1 MELDLFKSFVAVA
14 EARSFSRAARAMHST
29 QPTLSRQIARLE
41 TELGTR
47 LFERYGRHVE
57 CTVTGQLLLP
67 LAQAIITRT
76 EEAIS
81 LIREQ
86 AGTGS
91 GTVRFGAV
99 GNVMALLL
107 TPILVSFLA
116 AYPNVSVDLVEK
128 DDAQL
133 EDAVIS
139 GELDCAVMTP
149 WGSTRAATQHLL
161 TEEILLVVPPDHR
174 LAQASRPSPSA
185 CSPASR
191 YCFPGQA
198 MNAGNVTADALR
210 RAGVEPRFSYRAN
223 YPELTKALV
232 KTGLG
237 VAPMPKMLAAPET
250 LDGLVVIPFE
260 KPLYRDLNI
269 IYPRDR
275 PLPAGARALMV
286 HIRAA
291 VAGRAAS
298 AARSSPGR
306 RPAAHIRRRNTWR
319 HP

>member
-14 EARSFSRAARAMHST
+14 EARSFSRAARTMHST

-41 TELGTR
+41 SELGTR

-67 LAQAIITRT
+67 LAKAIIART
-76 EEAIS
+76 DEAVS

-107 TPILVSFLA
+107 TPIMASFFA
-116 AYPNVSVDLVEK
+116 AYPRVSVDLIEK

-139 GELDCAVMTP
+139 GELDCAVITP
-149 WGSTRAATQHLL
+149 WGSTRAAAQHLL
-161 TEEILLVVPPDHR
+161 TEEILLVMPRDHP
-174 LAQASRPSPSA
+174 LASEPSVALSMLANESILLPRA
-185 CSPASR
+185 
-191 YCFPGQA
+191 G
-198 MNAGNVTADALR
+198 MNAGNVTADAFR
-210 RAGVEPRFSYRAN
+210 RAGLEPRLSRRAN

-232 KTGLG
+232 RTGVG
-237 VAPMPKMLAAPET
+237 IAPMPKMLAAPDT
-250 LDGLVVIPFE
+250 LEGLVAIPFQE
-260 KPLYRDLNI
+260 PLYRDLDL

-275 PLPAGARALMV
+275 PLPAAARALMV

-291 VAGRAAS
+291 I
-298 AARSSPGR
+298 PGR
-306 RPAAHIRRRNTWR
+306 GGADQV
-319 HP
+319 

>member
-14 EARSFSRAARAMHST
+14 EARSFSRAAITMHST

-41 TELGTR
+41 SELGTR

-67 LAQAIITRT
+67 LAQAIVTRT
-76 EEAIS
+76 EEVVS

-86 AGTGS
+86 AGNAPS
-91 GTVRFGAV
+91 TVRFGAV

-107 TPILVSFLA
+107 IPILASFFTS
-116 AYPNVSVDLVEK
+116 YPKVTVDLIEK

-139 GELDCAVMTP
+139 GELDCAVTTP

-161 TEEILLVVPPDHR
+161 TEEIVMLMTKDHPLANLQALPLSVLANETILLPR
-174 LAQASRPSPSA
+174 AGL
-185 CSPASR
+185 
-191 YCFPGQA
+191 
-198 MNAGNVTADALR
+198 NAGNVTADALR
-210 RAGVEPRFSYRAN
+210 RAGLEPRLSRRTY

-232 KTGLG
+232 KAG
-237 VAPMPKMLAAPET
+237 VGIAPVPKMLAAPET
-250 LDGLVVIPFE
+250 LEGLVVVPFE
-260 KPLYRDLNI
+260 KPLYRDLNL

-275 PLPAGARALMV
+275 PLSTAARALMV
-286 HIRAA
+286 HIRGAILGRSA
-291 VAGRAAS
+291 VDQV
-298 AARSSPGR
+298 
-306 RPAAHIRRRNTWR
+306 
-319 HP
+319 